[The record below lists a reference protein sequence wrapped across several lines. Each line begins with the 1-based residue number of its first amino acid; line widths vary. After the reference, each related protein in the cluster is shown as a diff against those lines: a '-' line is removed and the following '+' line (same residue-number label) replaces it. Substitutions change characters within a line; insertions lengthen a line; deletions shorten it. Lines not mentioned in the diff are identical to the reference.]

1 VVSKDMVKCKT
12 CDEQINPAEH
22 EGCNY
27 CDVCCHEAQL
37 GYKPC
42 ENCHSDQPATHTVM
56 TLSGELA
63 LCESCYND

>member
-1 VVSKDMVKCKT
+1 MDTLTKCKT
-12 CDEQINPAEH
+12 CDEQINPTEH

-27 CDVCCHEAQL
+27 CEQCCHDTQL
-37 GYKPC
+37 GFKTC
-42 ENCHSDQPATHTVM
+42 QNCVSDQPATHTVI

>member
-1 VVSKDMVKCKT
+1 
-12 CDEQINPAEH
+12 
-22 EGCNY
+22 
-27 CDVCCHEAQL
+27 VCCHEAQL

-42 ENCHSDQPATHTVM
+42 ENCHSDQPATHIVM